1 MDPHRRRFLQGTAIA
16 LGATVASNTGVA
28 TEANSDSA
36 AGINPENVSTAR
48 SADGMAASTHIEATR
63 AGVEVLK
70 DGGNAIDAAA
80 AVQLALNVVEPE
92 GSGVGGGSHMMI
104 YSAEDDNVFTIDGYA
119 HLPAAAHP
127 ELYLQ
132 ADGDH
137 IPYEEV
143 AESGLASGVPCTL
156 RALDVALK
164 RYGSKYFDEI
174 IQPAINLAEDGIE
187 VEEALASAIDSSWDK
202 FTEEAREV
210 FGDGNDPLEEG
221 DLLVQED
228 LANTFELIGEKG
240 PQVFYQGEI
249 GEALA
254 EAVHE
259 HGGVMTHGDLKRA
272 TVNINQPVWLNYKD
286 TSIAVQPPSSWG
298 GQTVASCLK
307 FLEPYNLGQFDQRSA
322 DNFHHIIEALRFI
335 STDLDAHLADP
346 EFVDVPY
353 QGLLSDDYLEERRES
368 FDPNQVNPGIETEDV
383 WAYQPGGPYRTSAHA
398 NLTEQS
404 SGDNQNSPSS
414 NADRDGVASTTHFT
428 TADREGNVVAMGST
442 ISSWFGTGI
451 MVPDYGIMVNN
462 SNHKMGFYPGG
473 VNEIQPHKRRP
484 SAIAPTMAFQDGE
497 LYITVGGAGG
507 DQIPGA
513 VLQVLLNVLEHDM
526 GPAEAFAAPRMHGDH
541 WVHMA
546 DENPEADLPEI
557 AWEDGVPE
565 NVRNDLLDR
574 GHQLSDEPDDI
585 AYLQAIMVQDGEYV
599 GVGTPR
605 RDGHAEGI

>member
-1 MDPHRRRFLQGTAIA
+1 MDLKRRQFLQGTTIA
-16 LGATVASNTGVA
+16 LGATVVSSSRVA
-28 TEANSDSA
+28 AEDNSDSA
-36 AGINPENVSTAR
+36 TGINPENVSTAR
-48 SADGMAASTHIEATR
+48 SADGMAASTHIEATQ
-63 AGVEVLK
+63 AGIEVLEN
-70 DGGNAIDAAA
+70 GGNAIDAAA

-132 ADGDH
+132 PDGDH

-156 RALDVALK
+156 RTLDVALK

-174 IQPAINLAEDGIE
+174 TQPAIRLAEDGVE
-187 VEEALASAIDSSWDK
+187 VEAALTSAIKSSWDK
-202 FTEEAREV
+202 FTAEAREV
-210 FGDGNDPLEEG
+210 FGDGDNPLEEG

-228 LANTFELIGEKG
+228 LADTFELIGEKG
-240 PQVFYQGEI
+240 PQCFYQGEI
-249 GEALA
+249 GKALA
-254 EAVHE
+254 EAVHK
-259 HGGVMTHGDLKRA
+259 HGGVMTFGDLKRA
-272 TVNINQPVWLNYKD
+272 NVNVNQPVWLNYKD

-307 FLEPYNLGQFDQRSA
+307 FLEPYNIGQFDQRSA
-322 DNFHHIIEALRFI
+322 NNFHHIIEALRFI
-335 STDLDAHLADP
+335 STDLDTHLADP
-346 EFVDVPY
+346 EFVDVPSR
-353 QGLLSDDYLEERRES
+353 GLLSDNYLEERRES
-368 FDPNQVNPGIETEDV
+368 FNPNQVNQDIETEDV

-404 SGDNQNSPSS
+404 TGDNRKNKQSNMNS
-414 NADRDGVASTTHFT
+414 DRVASTTHFT
-428 TADREGNVVAMGST
+428 TADSEGNVVAMGST

-451 MVPDYGIMVNN
+451 MVPAYGIMVNN

-484 SAIAPTMAFQDGE
+484 SAIAPIMAFQDGE
-497 LYITVGGAGG
+497 LYITIGGAGG

-526 GPAEAFAAPRMHGDH
+526 CPAEAFAAPRMHGDH

-557 AWEDGVPE
+557 AWEEGVPE
-565 NVRNDLLDR
+565 DVRNELVDR
-574 GHQLSDEPDDI
+574 GHQLSDEPDEI
-585 AYLQAIMVQDGEYV
+585 AYLQAIMIKDSEFI

-605 RDGHAEGI
+605 RNGHAEGL